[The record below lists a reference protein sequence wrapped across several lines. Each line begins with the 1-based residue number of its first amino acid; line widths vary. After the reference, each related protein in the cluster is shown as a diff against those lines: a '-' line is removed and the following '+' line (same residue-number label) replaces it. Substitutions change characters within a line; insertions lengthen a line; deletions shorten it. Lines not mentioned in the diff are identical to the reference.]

1 MSNALQ
7 RPSHRYR
14 ADGGQVPDFSA
25 MLPKCNISGTV
36 NAGRGFGVLPTSFEQ
51 EIVENSDAVPISG
64 LRRTTQ
70 GNSMIDP
77 EVARLRR
84 LRSEALLVREVART
98 LASTPWAAKESLLDR
113 TACASWRIAR
123 IVSGR
128 LRSHPYAHP
137 QEPAARAESPA
148 AAREHARTA
157 SGRRHRAGLV
167 VRFQRGAVE
176 IAVRDQSPRRGNC
189 IANAERRAARA
200 SGRKGTGPNGRHGG
214 ESWRRAR
221 GRLAVPRALI
231 RPRVLIRIGEF

>member
-1 MSNALQ
+1 
-7 RPSHRYR
+7 
-14 ADGGQVPDFSA
+14 

-128 LRSHPYAHP
+128 LRSHPYAAY
-137 QEPAARAESPA
+137 QKDAGA
-148 AAREHARTA
+148 AARLADRLHASYLALTHKNRLRALRALQQHVNTLGRRLDDAIALAWSSDFSEALSRSQFEIKALGAAIASQTLSGVPQERPAGRAPARTD
-157 SGRRHRAGLV
+157 GMAGNL
-167 VRFQRGAVE
+167 GAALE
-176 IAVRDQSPRRGNC
+176 GDWPY
-189 IANAERRAARA
+189 
-200 SGRKGTGPNGRHGG
+200 
-214 ESWRRAR
+214 
-221 GRLAVPRALI
+221 LAL
-231 RPRVLIRIGEF
+231 